1 MVVKVRDIFVKVEN
15 KSSLLIIF
23 DYVFIKVGEKEYEE
37 KVMFFDD
44 VLKV

>member
-1 MVVKVRDIFVKVEN
+1 MKVRDIFVKVEN
-15 KSSLLIIF
+15 KSGLLIIF
-23 DYVFIKVGEKEYEE
+23 DYIFIKVSEKECEE